1 MSNHDVIVVGGGP
14 AGIGTAYE
22 LRDSGL
28 DVVVLEAALA
38 VGGRT
43 LSVDLPGGKANAGAL
58 FLYRGTR
65 SEELAAELGLP
76 TVPFLPTTY
85 GISEGGRT
93 SVAPDLRELVDG
105 LCLPDDERA
114 ALLGTLQDAVAE
126 YRENTAGGQL
136 TRSSAS
142 LADET
147 VAERFATVPERA
159 RRILETAVQGGSV
172 GRTDT
177 LSAQYALRY
186 FASYPALERE
196 NRLLSLEGQQALSL
210 RMAARL
216 PEGSVHLSTAVE
228 RVVHE
233 EASQT
238 YLVTATGPDG
248 RVEFRA
254 PQVVVAVPAPRV
266 DTLVA
271 DLPAWKRSALAAAE
285 TPGSTVMIV
294 AADVTGV
301 EEHRDWSFVTT
312 VGAAFDCIINPAPG
326 PQDFRDNP
334 EGQEIVHY
342 LCYGNGA
349 GHRPDVVEDPALR
362 EAWLEDFLTV
372 APRLRGRVRGVH
384 LQTWEHCFALLS
396 PQRAAAVPELR
407 AQVGG
412 LHFAGDWTSE
422 TAGTHGALAE
432 AGRVAAEIRARQIAT
447 AAITD

>member
-14 AGIGTAYE
+14 AGVGTAYE

-28 DVVVLEAALA
+28 DVVVLEAAPA

-43 LSVDLPGGKANAGAL
+43 LSVDLPGGKANTGAL

-65 SEELAAELGLP
+65 SEEVAAELGLS

-93 SVAPDLRELVDG
+93 SVSSDLQDLVDG
-105 LCLPDDERA
+105 LHLADDERA

-126 YRENTAGGQL
+126 YRGYTAGGQL
-136 TRSSAS
+136 SRSSTS
-142 LADET
+142 LAAET
-147 VAERFATVPERA
+147 VAQRFATLPERA

-196 NRLLSLEGQQALSL
+196 NRLLALEGQQALSL
-210 RMAARL
+210 GMAARL

-228 RVVHE
+228 RVVPD
-233 EASQT
+233 EASET

-248 RVEFRA
+248 PVDFRA
-254 PQVVVAVPAPRV
+254 PQVVLAVPAPLV

-271 DLPAWKRSALAAAE
+271 GLPEWKRTALAVAE

-326 PQDFRDNP
+326 PQDFRDGP
-334 EGQEIVHY
+334 EGEEIVHY
-342 LCYGNGA
+342 MCYGNSA

-372 APRLRGRVRGVH
+372 APGLRGRIRAVH

-407 AQVGG
+407 REVGG

-422 TAGTHGALAE
+422 TAGTHGALVE
-432 AGRVAAEIRARQIAT
+432 AGRVAAEIRARRIAT
-447 AAITD
+447 ATITG